1 MRSAS
6 RDFIVCLVECISSIL
21 KKKVPLNS
29 KQRNKLAKYAKVLRQ
44 ISKVRS
50 EEKARDLLV
59 QKGGAFLPLV
69 LPPLLAVAASLF
81 GDLLSRS
88 RQ

>member
-1 MRSAS
+1 MHFEYFEKEST
-6 RDFIVCLVECISSIL
+6 VEF
-21 KKKVPLNS
+21 

-44 ISKVRS
+44 ISKIRS

-81 GDLLSRS
+81 GDLISRS